1 MKRKYIVIA
10 VIVILVGL
18 IVVRLA
24 SNKKKLNEKNKPVQ
38 TKNVQIP
45 VKTAPVEEQVQEI
58 SIKKTGSLTPFIE
71 VKALATTG
79 GTLSAVLFN
88 LGDHVSEGQILAV
101 TDTRLQNLDLQKAQ
115 TNAARLKNDLQTYS
129 VLYQGQAATREKLE
143 QVRQD
148 YTDAVNQVNQ
158 ARKNLA
164 DAAIKAPTSGTI
176 SAKNVEQGVAV
187 SNGGEIASI
196 VNLSKAKV
204 QVNLTEAEVYQIEP
218 GQKVIITTDVYPGR
232 NFDGRVGFISPQ
244 ADATHNYL
252 VEIHIDNTQQ
262 SLLRSGTF
270 VYADFSRKT
279 RQQILT
285 IPREALA
292 GNQKT
297 AAVFVAQDTI
307 ARMRTIKTGL
317 EQSGRIQILEGLKK
331 GEKVITSGQ
340 INLKDGSPINVSK

>member
-1 MKRKYIVIA
+1 MKRKYIIITV
-10 VIVILVGL
+10 VVVLVGL
-18 IVVRLA
+18 IVIRLA

-38 TKNVQIP
+38 TKNVKIP
-45 VKTAPVEEQVQEI
+45 VKTATVDEQVQEI
-58 SIKKTGSLTPFIE
+58 SIKKTGSLAPFKE
-71 VKALATTG
+71 VKALATAG
-79 GTLSAVLFN
+79 GTLSAVHFN
-88 LGDHVSEGQILAV
+88 LGDHVVEGQVLAI

-115 TNAARLKNDLQTYS
+115 TNAARLKSDVQTYTD
-129 VLYQGQAATREKLE
+129 LYQGQAATREKLD
-143 QVRQD
+143 QVRQN

-158 ARKNLA
+158 AKKNLG
-164 DAAIKAPTSGTI
+164 DAAIKAPTSGII

-187 SNGGEIASI
+187 SNGSEIATI

-218 GQKVIITTDVYPGR
+218 GQKVIITTDVYPGK
-232 NFDGRVGFISPQ
+232 NFDGKVSFISPQ

-285 IPREALA
+285 IPREALTES
-292 GNQKT
+292 QKT
-297 AAVFVAQDTI
+297 TSVFIAQDGV
-307 ARMRTIKTGL
+307 ARLRPVKTGL
-317 EQSGRIQILEGLKK
+317 EQAGRIQIISGLQK
-331 GEKVITSGQ
+331 GEQIITSGQ